1 MEGPTDP
8 SPVLEEKKN
17 ENTEEKFDN
26 EEKKVEQPEKP
37 KRKYTKR
44 KHLAEETK
52 DTTQEEALKE
62 EIEVKDEPV
71 EPQQKRVR
79 VTTQEETQE
88 EEPSLWRGGLI
99 KPLLVAAL
107 ASASFYVNHVYK
119 TTTPKPAPQKKKASL
134 QKTVHNKSPNFVLQ
148 GKSERPS
155 VVPGFTV

>member
-8 SPVLEEKKN
+8 SQEVFEETKI
-17 ENTEEKFDN
+17 ESTEQ
-26 EEKKVEQPEKP
+26 KVEIQEKIFEKNEKP

-44 KHLAEETK
+44 KHLAEEK
-52 DTTQEEALKE
+52 GEALREETQE
-62 EIEVKDEPV
+62 EPV

-119 TTTPKPAPQKKKASL
+119 TTTPKPAQKKKVSP
-134 QKTVHNKSPNFVLQ
+134 QKTVHNRPPNFVLQ
-148 GKSERPS
+148 SKSERPS